1 MKGMDKFTEVP
12 VFSKNDNTNFSEAI
26 PTDMEKMCPICS
38 KVFRKD
44 ILFND
49 FQEHVESHFSDE
61 IDSCEV
67 F

>member
-1 MKGMDKFTEVP
+1 MDKFTEVP
-12 VFSKNDNTNFSEAI
+12 LFNKNDKTDFLESI

-44 ILFND
+44 IPFTD
-49 FQEHVESHFSDE
+49 FQKHVESHFNHE
-61 IDSCEV
+61 IDSSEV